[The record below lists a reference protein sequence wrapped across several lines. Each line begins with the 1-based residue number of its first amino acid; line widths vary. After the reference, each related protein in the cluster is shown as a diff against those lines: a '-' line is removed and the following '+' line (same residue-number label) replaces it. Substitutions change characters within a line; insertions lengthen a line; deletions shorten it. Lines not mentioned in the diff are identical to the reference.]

1 MIRPLG
7 FGTAPVSV
15 ASLECGITHLL
26 VSVIATLPFIHHS
39 QLNQCANTKGQHS
52 QAKVSASITHLE
64 K

>member
-26 VSVIATLPFIHHS
+26 VSVIATLPF
-39 QLNQCANTKGQHS
+39 TK
-52 QAKVSASITHLE
+52 ASIIAN
-64 K
+64 